1 MSNESE
7 ALIKL
12 CEIITSKLFPLIN
25 DVGDRNYNGWLSNI
39 ASEVN
44 LIKSKL
50 EENGTN

>member
-12 CEIITSKLFPLIN
+12 CEIITSKIFPLIN
-25 DVGDRNYNGWLSNI
+25 EIGGRNYNSWLSNI

-50 EENGTN
+50 EENATN